1 MIGLYI
7 ALGVI
12 AFVFLI
18 IILPGIFSV
27 GANEVGILTRKMTG
41 KKLPKGRIVAREG
54 ENGLQADT
62 LMPGLYWKLWVVWS
76 WRKVKVTVI
85 PPGKVGVIESV
96 DGTPL
101 PPNRILGDQVECN
114 SFQDAK
120 LFLTNGGYRGLQVEI
135 LRPGTYRINTKVFII
150 EIIDATFIDK
160 NKIGVAV
167 AVDGKTLPNGYII
180 APEPDNPVPVGQ
192 QKLDHKHFQDGQA
205 FINSGGYRGP
215 QLETLQPGE
224 YYINKALFSISVHDV
239 TEIPP
244 GYVAILRSNVGLEIA
259 KSYTS
264 SEGANTERT
273 NKDIE
278 NILIQNRDERGI
290 WNTPVIP
297 GKYNM
302 NPIAF
307 TPYLVPTSAVTIDW
321 ASEGKI
327 GTEIKGANVA
337 EGVLYKFNPLRVTS
351 MDGFQLDVNVRM
363 VIRIEPENA
372 AWVIARFGSVDNLID
387 QIVHPLIDSSF
398 RNKAGEKKAIVFF
411 QSRTE
416 LQAEALEHAKKTF
429 GEYHV
434 EAQNLLVAYIDIPK
448 QLLDTQTMKEIA
460 LQQQSQ
466 YQEQAKAQEE
476 NIAVQEKTARAEK
489 QKDVIAA
496 KLQIGI
502 NEDLA
507 SAAVKQAEGAKKSR
521 ILVAE
526 GEASYILQTG
536 NAEGAKQKAIG
547 EGKAAGYEAQV
558 KAMGQNN
565 TALVNVVNN
574 LGDNK
579 IKIVPEILITSG
591 NGESGGISNLVNV
604 LLAKNTKDLMPP
616 QSDEKE

>member
-1 MIGLYI
+1 MTGLYTI
-7 ALGVI
+7 LGVI
-12 AFVFLI
+12 IFLFLT

-62 LMPGLYWKLWVVWS
+62 LMPGLYWKFWVIWS

-192 QKLDHKHFQDGQA
+192 QKLDHKHFQDGQV

-239 TEIPP
+239 AEVPP
-244 GYVAILRSNVGLEIA
+244 GYVAILRSNVGLEVA
-259 KSYTS
+259 KSYAS
-264 SEGANTERT
+264 SEGMKTERT

-297 GKYNM
+297 GKYNL

-327 GTEIKGANVA
+327 GTEIKGANIA

-466 YQEQAKAQEE
+466 YQEQARAQEE
-476 NIAVQEKTARAEK
+476 NIVVQEKTARAEK

-496 KLQIGI
+496 KLSIDI
-502 NEDLA
+502 NQDLA
-507 SAAVKQAEGAKKSR
+507 TAAVKKAEGDKLAR

-579 IKIVPEILITSG
+579 TKIVPEILITSG
-591 NGESGGISNLVNV
+591 SGELGGISNLVNV

-616 QSDEKE
+616 ESEVKK

>member
-1 MIGLYI
+1 MTGLYV

-12 AFVFLI
+12 AVLFFI

-62 LMPGLYWKLWVVWS
+62 LMPGLYWKFWVVWS

-85 PPGKVGVIESV
+85 PPGKIGVIESV

-101 PPNRILGDQVECN
+101 PPHRILGDQVECN

-150 EIIDATFIDK
+150 EIIDATFIEK

-180 APEPDNPVPVGQ
+180 APEPDNPVSVGQ

-224 YYINKALFSISVHDV
+224 YYINKALFLISVHDV
-239 TEIPP
+239 TEVPP
-244 GYVAILRSNVGLEIA
+244 GYVAILRSNVGLEVA

-264 SEGANTERT
+264 SEVTKTVLT
-273 NKDIE
+273 NRDIE

-327 GTEIKGANVA
+327 GTEIRGANIA

-434 EAQNLLVAYIDIPK
+434 EAQNLLVAYIDVPK

-507 SAAVKQAEGAKKSR
+507 SAAVKQAEGAKRSR

-579 IKIVPEILITSG
+579 TKIVPEILITSG
-591 NGESGGISNLVNV
+591 SGESGGISNLVNV

-616 QSDEKE
+616 MSDEKK

>member
-1 MIGLYI
+1 MAGLYI
-7 ALGVI
+7 AIGVI
-12 AFVFLI
+12 VFLFLI
-18 IILPGIFSV
+18 MILPGIFSV

-62 LMPGLYWKLWVVWS
+62 LMPGLYWKFWVVWS

-85 PPGKVGVIESV
+85 PPGKIGVIESV

-101 PPNRILGDQVECN
+101 PPHRILGDQVECN

-150 EIIDATFIDK
+150 EIIDATFIEK

-180 APEPDNPVPVGQ
+180 APEPDNPVSVGQ

-224 YYINKALFSISVHDV
+224 YYINKALFLISVHDV
-239 TEIPP
+239 TEVPP
-244 GYVAILRSNVGLEIA
+244 GYVAILRSNVGLEVA

-264 SEGANTERT
+264 SEVTKTVLT
-273 NKDIE
+273 NRDIE

-327 GTEIKGANVA
+327 GTEIKGANIA

-398 RNKAGEKKAIVFF
+398 RNKAGEKK
-411 QSRTE
+411 
-416 LQAEALEHAKKTF
+416 
-429 GEYHV
+429 
-434 EAQNLLVAYIDIPK
+434 LLF
-448 QLLDTQTMKEIA
+448 
-460 LQQQSQ
+460 SS
-466 YQEQAKAQEE
+466 
-476 NIAVQEKTARAEK
+476 RAE
-489 QKDVIAA
+489 QSYRL
-496 KLQIGI
+496 KL
-502 NEDLA
+502 
-507 SAAVKQAEGAKKSR
+507 
-521 ILVAE
+521 
-526 GEASYILQTG
+526 
-536 NAEGAKQKAIG
+536 
-547 EGKAAGYEAQV
+547 
-558 KAMGQNN
+558 
-565 TALVNVVNN
+565 
-574 LGDNK
+574 
-579 IKIVPEILITSG
+579 
-591 NGESGGISNLVNV
+591 
-604 LLAKNTKDLMPP
+604 
-616 QSDEKE
+616 